1 MIIAIVNEKGG
12 VGKSTLAVHLAVWFH
27 ERGKKVALLDT
38 DGQQSS
44 SRWVHEAEPGIFAIA
59 KSEADDILETARS
72 LVEEYELVIA
82 DGPANLK
89 EGTRALM
96 LVADAAVIPV
106 GLSLMD
112 VEATQTTIRTMKNA
126 QTVRPD
132 GKPHPILVINK
143 TRSKRFKLTQ
153 DIIDAAPKLG
163 IPVCDATLSY
173 SDPVADAPG
182 QRTVLWRMGRN
193 ARKAAKEVFSIIEEV
208 ARYVADKT
216 NTEIVSN
223 GRAAGLPTGRDSGAE
238 EDGDEHA
245 AGSTVPAGD
254 AGTAEPEYREPAR
267 VANE

>member
-1 MIIAIVNEKGG
+1 MIIAVVNEKGG

-44 SRWVHEAEPGIFAIA
+44 SRWVQEAEPGIFAVA
-59 KSEADDILETARS
+59 KTEADDILETARS
-72 LVEEYELVIA
+72 LVGEYELVIA

-112 VEATQTTIRTMKNA
+112 VEATQTTIRTMRNA
-126 QTVRPD
+126 QAVRPD
-132 GKPHPILVINK
+132 GTPHPILVINK
-143 TRSKRFKLTQ
+143 TRNKRFKLTQ
-153 DIIDAAPKLG
+153 DIIEAAPALG
-163 IPVCDATLSY
+163 IPVCKATLSY

-208 ARYVADKT
+208 IRYVADKT

-223 GRAAGLPTGRDSGAE
+223 GGAGTVSPRREAAAAE
-238 EDGDEHA
+238 GTA
-245 AGSTVPAGD
+245 AAIIAAAPAGND
-254 AGTAEPEYREPAR
+254 GAREPEHSEPAR